1 MPEAK
6 LMTSSTTG
14 RRGGWWGV
22 AFVVTLFVAGAMVSL
37 PTAKQGGRTIE
48 AFYAAHTGVILAQQV
63 LGVVT
68 LAFFLAFA
76 LALGARRRRWL
87 LVGTVLLA
95 IAELATNIP
104 PSILALTSLGPDGAH
119 VWTVVEDLAD
129 EALFIS
135 VAVFSVAATIDE
147 VGGVRAGGLVL
158 GHTGYRGRVGGGLHI
173 AHMLWGGTMMV
184 AAVLLLLSNL
194 GQRIRRAAAVVA
206 GLGFGLFID
215 ELGKFITSDNNYF
228 YRPAIALI
236 YVVFVLLFL
245 WWRSLERHRVWDE
258 QTYLANALMLL
269 QDAALHDLDPT
280 EKYHLVR
287 WLRQSGDA
295 GTALL
300 GNIEQEVAAR
310 RPDLPRRSPLA
321 ARLRWIQRR
330 VEGVLRSRWTGR
342 IAIAV
347 LLIRL
352 LAAVTASLALVYAPN
367 ATGPGETVDLP
378 LLLASAVSGGLTLV
392 GVVYLILR
400 SRAHALRWFR
410 RSILAT
416 IFLTD
421 LFTFYYQQ
429 LGAVADLAVDL
440 ILLAVFEALL
450 EAEHRRAGH
459 VGATA
464 D

>member
-1 MPEAK
+1 MPETK
-6 LMTSSTTG
+6 LMPSSATS
-14 RRGGWWGV
+14 RRGGWWGM
-22 AFVVTLFVAGAMVSL
+22 AFVVTLFVSVALVSI
-37 PTAKQGGRTIE
+37 PTGRQTGRAIA
-48 AFYAAHTGVILAQQV
+48 AFYAAHAGAILVQQV
-63 LGVVT
+63 LGLVT

-87 LVGTVLLA
+87 LAGTVLLT
-95 IAELATNIP
+95 ISELVTNIVAV
-104 PSILALTSLGPDGAH
+104 ILTLTNLGPDGAH
-119 VWTVVEDLAD
+119 AWTVIEDLAD
-129 EALFIS
+129 EALLIS
-135 VAVFSVAATIDE
+135 IAIFSVASTIDE
-147 VGGVRAGGLVL
+147 VECVRG
-158 GHTGYRGRVGGGLHI
+158 GGGLHI
-173 AHMLWGGTMMV
+173 AHMLWGGTLMV
-184 AAVLLLLSNL
+184 AGVLLLLSYL

-287 WLRQSGDA
+287 WLRQSGTA

-310 RPDLPRRSPLA
+310 RPDLPRRSPLG

-330 VEGVLRSRWTGR
+330 VEGIRRSRWTGR

-352 LAAVTASLALVYAPN
+352 LAAVTASLALVYAAN
-367 ATGPGETVDLP
+367 APGPGETVDL
-378 LLLASAVSGGLTLV
+378 A
-392 GVVYLILR
+392 
-400 SRAHALRWFR
+400 
-410 RSILAT
+410 
-416 IFLTD
+416 
-421 LFTFYYQQ
+421 
-429 LGAVADLAVDL
+429 
-440 ILLAVFEALL
+440 
-450 EAEHRRAGH
+450 
-459 VGATA
+459 
-464 D
+464 

>member
-1 MPEAK
+1 MEKPLTRPFFIRNLGAGQLLETFLVSA
-6 LMTSSTTG
+6 
-14 RRGGWWGV
+14 V
-22 AFVVTLFVAGAMVSL
+22 A
-37 PTAKQGGRTIE
+37 
-48 AFYAAHTGVILAQQV
+48 AF
-63 LGVVT
+63 LGVR
-68 LAFFLAFA
+68 FFL
-76 LALGARRRRWL
+76 
-87 LVGTVLLA
+87 
-95 IAELATNIP
+95 
-104 PSILALTSLGPDGAH
+104 
-119 VWTVVEDLAD
+119 
-129 EALFIS
+129 
-135 VAVFSVAATIDE
+135 
-147 VGGVRAGGLVL
+147 GV
-158 GHTGYRGRVGGGLHI
+158 TGYPRLGGGGLHI
-173 AHMLWGGTMMV
+173 AHMLWGGTLMV
-184 AAVLLLLSNL
+184 AGVLLLLSYL

-287 WLRQSGDA
+287 WLRQSGTA

-310 RPDLPRRSPLA
+310 RPDLPRRSPLG

-330 VEGVLRSRWTGR
+330 VEGILRSRWTGR

-410 RSILAT
+410 RSILAS

-429 LGAVADLAVDL
+429 LRAPARRTRGSDRRL
-440 ILLAVFEALL
+440 
-450 EAEHRRAGH
+450 RRALTIPSPAWGEGEGGGTLLLTKPANELGDDF
-459 VGATA
+459 VATEGRHQVDA
-464 D
+464 LDEMPGLGEELARLL

>member
-1 MPEAK
+1 MEKPLTRPFFIRNLGAGQLLETFLVSA
-6 LMTSSTTG
+6 
-14 RRGGWWGV
+14 V
-22 AFVVTLFVAGAMVSL
+22 A
-37 PTAKQGGRTIE
+37 
-48 AFYAAHTGVILAQQV
+48 AF
-63 LGVVT
+63 LGVR
-68 LAFFLAFA
+68 FFL
-76 LALGARRRRWL
+76 
-87 LVGTVLLA
+87 
-95 IAELATNIP
+95 
-104 PSILALTSLGPDGAH
+104 
-119 VWTVVEDLAD
+119 
-129 EALFIS
+129 
-135 VAVFSVAATIDE
+135 
-147 VGGVRAGGLVL
+147 GV
-158 GHTGYRGRVGGGLHI
+158 TGYPRLGGGGLHI
-173 AHMLWGGTMMV
+173 AHMLWGGTLMV
-184 AAVLLLLSNL
+184 AGVLLLLSYL

-330 VEGVLRSRWTGR
+330 VEGVLHSRWTGR
-342 IAIAV
+342 VAIAV